1 MTLDDL
7 LRSLRAF
14 DRPRLP
20 PFFSQR
26 LRGRASFTPQHT
38 PLVMKIYWLFVAF
51 AAAPLAGTWL
61 GLTSIVAVGGL
72 IALTRD

>member
-14 DRPRLP
+14 ERPRLS
-20 PFFSQR
+20 PFFAQR
-26 LRGRASFTPQHT
+26 LHARASFARQRT
-38 PLVMKIYWLFVAF
+38 PLVMKIYWLLVAF

-61 GLTSIVAVGGL
+61 GMTSIVAVGGL